1 MLNLDASYAVTPK
14 TWIGV
19 SCSIFFGTVSTFLL
33 AVVVLL
39 VPVEANKIN
48 TLDVETQHFSQ
59 IKKIDNN
66 NISDARTTEKKQPR
80 KV

>member
-1 MLNLDASYAVTPK
+1 MLNLDASFEVTPR
-14 TWIGV
+14 TWVGV
-19 SCSIFFGTVSTFLL
+19 SCSVIIGTISTFFL

-66 NISDARTTEKKQPR
+66 NVSDARTTAKKQPR